1 MKTQCSPTKIAACM
15 IALAIATGCASTKE
29 TERKDL
35 ATGNLM
41 QPNQI
46 WVYNFAA
53 MPAEVAAQSALAGQ
67 ASQGAAPLT
76 AQQIA
81 EGRKLGSEI
90 AAELIQQ
97 IKAMGLPATNASTSS
112 KPQVDDV
119 VIQGSLL
126 SIQQGSA
133 GAHRVPGRAEGGGGG
148 VPDDGPRNAACSD
161 GATWKPQTIAA
172 AAPLRA
178 GPSRSPKKSATHSRS
193 DSSNRAGSAVPR
205 ERA

>member
-133 GAHRVPGRAEGGGGG
+133 ELKVEVEVYQMTAHGMQLLGWRDVEATDNSGSSAVEGRA
-148 VPDDGPRNAACSD
+148 
-161 GATWKPQTIAA
+161 KQIAKEIGDA
-172 AAPLRA
+172 L
-178 GPSRSPKKSATHSRS
+178 KKRFQQQGWISSAS
-193 DSSNRAGSAVPR
+193 
-205 ERA
+205 

>member
-1 MKTQCSPTKIAACM
+1 M

-133 GAHRVPGRAEGGGGG
+133 ELKVEVEVYQMTAHGMQLLGWRDVEATDNSGSSAVEGRA
-148 VPDDGPRNAACSD
+148 
-161 GATWKPQTIAA
+161 KQIAKEIGDA
-172 AAPLRA
+172 L
-178 GPSRSPKKSATHSRS
+178 KKRFQQQGWISSAS
-193 DSSNRAGSAVPR
+193 
-205 ERA
+205 